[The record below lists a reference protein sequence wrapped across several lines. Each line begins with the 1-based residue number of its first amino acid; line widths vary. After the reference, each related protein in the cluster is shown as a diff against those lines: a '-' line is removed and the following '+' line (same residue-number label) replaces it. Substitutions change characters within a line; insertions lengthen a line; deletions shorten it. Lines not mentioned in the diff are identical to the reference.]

1 MRRAAMNYVPPS
13 RPELEDK
20 SVALVKRKVLSIW
33 YSVFDLVR
41 RPAYFIPLLMNLSGS
56 VWFFLMVGQAGK
68 LVFLAPRSLECM
80 NRIGNNTSN
89 KILRVKSHSANYQFF
104 GFSLH
109 RSGRMVGG
117 RESDIKRYNE

>member
-1 MRRAAMNYVPPS
+1 MNYVPPS

-68 LVFLAPRSLECM
+68 LVFLASRSSECM
-80 NRIGNNTSN
+80 NRIGNNISN
-89 KILRVKSHSANYQFF
+89 KMFRVKSYSANYQFF
-104 GFSLH
+104 GFSLY
-109 RSGRMVGG
+109 RFGRMVGG
-117 RESDIKRYNE
+117 RESDIKRYNK